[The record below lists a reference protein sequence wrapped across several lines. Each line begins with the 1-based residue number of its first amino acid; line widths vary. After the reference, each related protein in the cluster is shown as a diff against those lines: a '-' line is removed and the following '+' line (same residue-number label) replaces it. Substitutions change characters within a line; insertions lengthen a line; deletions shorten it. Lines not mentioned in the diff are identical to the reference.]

1 MSSAAVS
8 PDEDEEE
15 QCPVCNED
23 LSLRLEG
30 EKPHIVPECGHRLH
44 AACFDAVYGGV
55 LRARQ
60 KGHSP
65 GMCGICRRDMRIGED
80 GEGPPRRNKFAAISG
95 LPQGQSDGHK
105 MNSVSRRTHGRDDN
119 GTPSHDPLEDDALPQ
134 LAPPTTFSSHLSPNL
149 SPNDRMR
156 QSTSTSSTGS
166 TLTGGRRGSADTMK
180 AASSAGGSSTRGVS
194 GVPLDN
200 GGIVKPR
207 ITVRAEHSSIARTL
221 ERDTKQHLTC
231 MVTIEMPARF
241 ATPMPTTGRST
252 SSAGEER
259 EREESYAGQ
268 KRGTFLSDHSE
279 PYSDSQPRRPP
290 SPTASSVYSAYAY
303 TPTAGITLPE
313 DPFASVVEEL
323 KRRMHDWKGHSPE
336 EFGRLQ
342 LFDYIHVRK
351 EKNVREFLV
360 YLFEEAIL
368 CVADDKKKGLGK
380 LVDNLA
386 GVAKDDKLRLKG
398 RVYVRHIRNVIDTSK
413 EGGELSLT
421 VTMSDDAL
429 DEFCMIF
436 NDRQSLDHWK
446 RQIENLVSTHRSPP
460 PPTSSGPGRG
470 AIGSISNDSVL
481 SSEWGSDSS
490 RSAAHSS
497 SFSGYT
503 RTTSSSAPQ
512 FSAVI
517 QEEDAR
523 EMRNFNQNSPRGS
536 TYSDPAVFSG
546 SQGLQMPSSLSPPR
560 DFTPLDLMLIL
571 SVPASGPTS
580 LKIGIIKSSLEFI
593 LQSVGPRTRLSIVA
607 FSVGDAPH
615 GILRKTP
622 FIAIGTNEGR
632 SRMEAI
638 INEMGADVEEDQV
651 MIEHKE
657 QRINVVTAVNLAF
670 DIVLQRK
677 QKSALTG
684 IILMND
690 GKDGAQK
697 QEMDL
702 VMIRAEAANVPVHA
716 IGWGRSHDPSSLWLL
731 SNHTGGTYTFCRE
744 FYDLRDTLA
753 GCIGG
758 MLSIA
763 ATNVKLHI
771 SVPERRWFRIRKV
784 AGTQS
789 AIVSSDGKDVDVNIG
804 ELRFGERKDLL
815 VEVEMSLAGYGD
827 SFGQSMHERG
837 QDTHNFNTATDA
849 FFLSKVGLNPSALE
863 DYQPSTFYEDEYDG
877 MPDEVPLFQADASY
891 RDPAAGK
898 NISHASQSPVLL
910 TITVI
915 PPTPHGARVP
925 TQQSAPEI
933 VRRRIEL
940 LSSDML
946 ARSLLHMSRRQDGQA
961 KRLLSETKRIISTIM
976 ASLGPVS
983 NSVVSLRG
991 NRRSSYASAHALAY
1005 ATLRACEEDVSA
1017 VLEGC
1022 SQRELFDTNYR
1033 NVAAQL
1039 AVVLRDQRSW
1049 TARSATERLFWTSDN
1064 SQYLVQRSRQFVS
1077 SRS

>member
-1 MSSAAVS
+1 MSSASVA
-8 PDEDEEE
+8 PDDEEE
-15 QCPVCNED
+15 TCPVCNED

-55 LRARQ
+55 SRARQ

-80 GEGPPRRNKFAAISG
+80 GEGSGRRNKFAAMAGIAN
-95 LPQGQSDGHK
+95 PHEDGHK
-105 MNSVSRRTHGRDDN
+105 MRSVSRRTIDREDANSG
-119 GTPSHDPLEDDALPQ
+119 HDLLEDDALPQ
-134 LAPPTTFSSHLSPNL
+134 LPPAGTFTSSNSLA
-149 SPNDRMR
+149 PNDPRLR

-166 TLTGGRRGSADTMK
+166 TVGRRGSADTMK
-180 AASSAGGSSTRGVS
+180 AASSAGGSSMRGGAVHH
-194 GVPLDN
+194 D
-200 GGIVKPR
+200 IAKPM
-207 ITVRAEHSSIARTL
+207 ITVRAEHGSISRSL
-221 ERDTKQHLTC
+221 DHDTKQHLTC
-231 MVTIEMPARF
+231 MVTIEMPARW
-241 ATPMPTTGRST
+241 TPPPVARYP
-252 SSAGEER
+252 SSIGEER
-259 EREESYAGQ
+259 EAEESYDGRSINRQ
-268 KRGTFLSDHSE
+268 TMQSSQ
-279 PYSDSQPRRPP
+279 SDSLAEPPRRPS
-290 SPTASSVYSAYAY
+290 SPQSSVYSAYAF
-303 TPTAGITLPE
+303 TPTVAPQLPA
-313 DPFASVVEEL
+313 DPFASVVDEL
-323 KRRMHDWKGHSPE
+323 KRRMHDWKGHSPD
-336 EFGRLQ
+336 EFGLLK

-368 CVADDKKKGLGK
+368 CVADDKRRGLGS
-380 LVDNLA
+380 LVNELTRS
-386 GVAKDDKLRLKG
+386 GSGDKLRLKG
-398 RVYVRHIRNVIDTSK
+398 RVYVRHIRSVIDSSQK
-413 EGGELSLT
+413 GGELSLT

-429 DEFCMIF
+429 DEFCMTF
-436 NDRQSLDHWK
+436 NDKQSLEHWK
-446 RQIENLVSTHRSPP
+446 RQIEALVAAHRSPP
-460 PPTSSGPGRG
+460 PPPPAPSAGSRARG
-470 AIGSISNDSVL
+470 TVASNESIASTD
-481 SSEWGSDSS
+481 WGSDSS

-497 SFSGYT
+497 GFSGYT
-503 RTTSSSAPQ
+503 RTTSSSAPPL
-512 FSAVI
+512 SSVI

-523 EMRNFNQNSPRGS
+523 EMRNFNQSSPRGS
-536 TYSDPAVFSG
+536 TYSGGASSSQFSNP
-546 SQGLQMPSSLSPPR
+546 QLHAPSSPTTPR
-560 DFTPLDLMLIL
+560 DFTPLDLMLVL
-571 SVPASGPTS
+571 SVPHSGPTS

-607 FSVGDAPH
+607 FSVGDGPH

-622 FIAIGTNEGR
+622 FIAIGTTEGR
-632 SRMEAI
+632 ARMEAVI
-638 INEMGADVEEDQV
+638 DEMGSGSDEDSA
-651 MIEHKE
+651 MIDHKE
-657 QRINVVTAVNLAF
+657 SRINVVTAVNLAF

-684 IILMND
+684 IVLMND

-702 VMIRAEAANVPVHA
+702 VMIRAEAANVPIHA
-716 IGWGRSHDPSSLWLL
+716 IGWGRAHDPSSLWLL
-731 SNHTGGTYTFCRE
+731 SNHTGGTYTFCKE

-763 ATNVKLHI
+763 ATNVNLHI

-789 AIVSSDGKDVDVNIG
+789 AIVASDGKDVDVNIG
-804 ELRFGERKDLL
+804 ELRYGERKDLL

-827 SFGQSMHERG
+827 SFGQSFPERG
-837 QDTHNFNTATDA
+837 QDSQFNTATDA

-863 DYQPSTFYEDEYDG
+863 DYQPTSFYESEYDG
-877 MPDEVPLFQADASY
+877 MPDEVPLFEANASY

-898 NISHASQSPVLL
+898 NISRVNQSPVLL

-925 TQQSAPEI
+925 TQPSAPEI

-946 ARSLLHMSRRQDGQA
+946 ARSLLHMSRRQDSQA

-976 ASLGPVS
+976 ASLAPS
-983 NSVVSLRG
+983 NPANARG
-991 NRRSSYASAHALAY
+991 RRGSYASASSVAY

-1022 SQRELFDTNYR
+1022 SNRELFDTNFR

-1049 TARSATERLFWTSDN
+1049 TSRSATERLFWTSDN
-1064 SQYLVQRSRQFVS
+1064 SQYLVQKSRQFVS
-1077 SRS
+1077 SRSE